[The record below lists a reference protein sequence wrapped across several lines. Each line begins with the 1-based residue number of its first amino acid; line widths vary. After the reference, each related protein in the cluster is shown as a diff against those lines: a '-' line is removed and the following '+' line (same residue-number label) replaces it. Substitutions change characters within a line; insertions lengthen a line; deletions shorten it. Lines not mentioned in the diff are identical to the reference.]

1 MGLKPNRRR
10 PVQSGS
16 PPEPEKSNRHSLPEQ
31 SATSGRGFLN
41 ATLVLAA
48 AVGLSWFFFPKLWAG
63 GGLIGGDTY
72 TYYFPQKVALQDALR
87 DGRLPLWNSVVSLG
101 YPQLA
106 ESQTGALY
114 PINVALYRLFD
125 VNTAYNASH
134 LLHYIAAY
142 VFTWLLARRFGV
154 GAVGSHLAALSFVY
168 GWFPARACLEW
179 AIIGGAFFPAI
190 VWCVE
195 SYLQSGK
202 VRWLA
207 IASVALA
214 AFLTTGHFNLAFI
227 TLLVSALL
235 VALRLTW
242 ATDGLAENVRTAR
255 WLTAGKAAA
264 AIVLGFLLA
273 APQLIPS
280 AELKSASQREGGG
293 FNQAYGNIPFWYLT
307 QPLWPTLWFAPDIN
321 PDENLFNSN
330 RIEAHLY
337 FGVIPFYLAVAAL
350 FWRTEGRRD
359 RRIAIL
365 VLAGLAGVVLATGW
379 PMPVLR
385 WVPGFGYF
393 AGPGRYGMMTA
404 LAVGIVAGRVLDRI
418 LRLSSTR
425 LFWPILAAAAFAV
438 TTFDLSYVHDRVT
451 YLTFVNRA
459 PISIRH
465 ESTVGQLLRS
475 LEKPVRV
482 FAPGPNLPSIIGV
495 NCVPEYLGIGP
506 KQYYDKRLAIPRYS
520 QENETPELRQSLI
533 HWLQQA
539 GVTHILEQSALSESD
554 WPVSPATVVR
564 DPFLNA
570 AWGRGGEPLY
580 LYSLRGSRAHAF
592 LEGQVD
598 GKGVVIREEHPELV
612 SLEVDSDR
620 DGRLVLLELLFPGW
634 RVTVDGE
641 PVEPELFEEVY
652 RSVRIPAGKHVVEWR
667 YQPGSFRLGLLV
679 FAVATAALAAWL
691 IVESRLR
698 RNSARAPQLPEQ
710 G

>member
-1 MGLKPNRRR
+1 MDR
-10 PVQSGS
+10 
-16 PPEPEKSNRHSLPEQ
+16 SNRHSLPEH
-31 SATSGRGFLN
+31 SAPSGRGFLN
-41 ATLVLAA
+41 ASLVLAA
-48 AVGLSWFFFPKLWAG
+48 AVGLSWFFFPKLWGG

-72 TYYFPQKVALQDALR
+72 TYYFPQKVVLQDALR

-106 ESQTGALY
+106 ESQTGALS
-114 PINVALYRLFD
+114 PLNIALYRFFD

-142 VFTWLLARRFGV
+142 VFTWLLARRFGI

-227 TLLVSALL
+227 TLLVSTLL

-242 ATDGLAENVRTAR
+242 ATDGLADRVRIAR
-255 WLTAGKAAA
+255 WPSAAKAATA
-264 AIVLGFLLA
+264 VVLGFLLA

-293 FNQAYGNIPFWYLT
+293 FNQAYGNIPLWYLT

-365 VLAGLAGVVLATGW
+365 VLAGLGGVVLATGW

-385 WVPGFGYF
+385 LVPGFGYF

-404 LAVGIVAGRVLDRI
+404 LAVGVVAGRVLDR
-418 LRLSSTR
+418 LLQLSSIR
-425 LFWPILAAAAFAV
+425 VFWPILTAVVFTV
-438 TTFDLSYVHDRVT
+438 TTFDLSYVHDCVT

-465 ESTVGQLLRS
+465 ESPVGRLLRS
-475 LEKPVRV
+475 IETPVRV
-482 FAPGPNLPSIIGV
+482 FAPGPNLPSIMGV

-520 QENETPELRQSLI
+520 QEDETPELRQSLI
-533 HWLQQA
+533 RWLQQA
-539 GVTHILEQSALSESD
+539 GATHILAQSALVEAD

-580 LYSLRGSRAHAF
+580 LYSLQGSRAHAF

-598 GKGVVIREEHPELV
+598 GQGVMIREERPEAI

-620 DGRLVLLELLFPGW
+620 DGRVVLLDLLFPGW
-634 RVTVDGE
+634 QVTVDGQ
-641 PVEPELFEEVY
+641 PVDPELFEEVY
-652 RSVRIPAGKHVVEWR
+652 RSVRVPAGKHVVEWS
-667 YQPGSFRLGLLV
+667 YSPGSFRLGLIV
-679 FAVATAALAAWL
+679 FAFAATALLVWL
-691 IVESRLR
+691 FIE
-698 RNSARAPQLPEQ
+698 ARQQTTAVRTDELPQHR
-710 G
+710 